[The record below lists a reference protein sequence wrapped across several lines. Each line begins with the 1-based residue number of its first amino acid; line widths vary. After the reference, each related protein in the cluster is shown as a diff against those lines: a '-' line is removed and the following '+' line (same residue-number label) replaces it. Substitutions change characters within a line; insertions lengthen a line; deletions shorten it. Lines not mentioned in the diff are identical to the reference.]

1 MFAPEKSGAINKKAT
16 EVAADLEIGIRPA
29 VRMALAP
36 VRRKPCSGCLILD
49 VRERSKYLALER
61 EHRWCSV

>member
-36 VRRKPCSGCLILD
+36 DG
-49 VRERSKYLALER
+49 
-61 EHRWCSV
+61 SV